1 MNTSLVTS
9 ITCAALIFIGGCAS
23 APSQMPFTDLRKG
36 ESEVGA
42 SARAYVGDV
51 VYRKFDIKE
60 QFEGFVSG
68 QAKIAGFT
76 VNFADTKVQR
86 MLIDGQDGGITRDQ
100 LTGSTFLYPAL
111 PVAPIG
117 LIDSDSDGVFEK
129 YWYPGSG
136 EGKLKTPIFVD
147 WVQSNRSKGYRREL
161 IYQGRDGDNLKLF
174 YREFI
179 DDFKRSAYDQ
189 EVQYD
194 LSKST
199 NVQFKGLTIQVEEA
213 NNEYLIYTIEGG
225 SL

>member
-129 YWYPGSG
+129 YG
-136 EGKLKTPIFVD
+136 
-147 WVQSNRSKGYRREL
+147 
-161 IYQGRDGDNLKLF
+161 
-174 YREFI
+174 
-179 DDFKRSAYDQ
+179 
-189 EVQYD
+189 
-194 LSKST
+194 
-199 NVQFKGLTIQVEEA
+199 IQVQ
-213 NNEYLIYTIEGG
+213 GKG
-225 SL
+225 S